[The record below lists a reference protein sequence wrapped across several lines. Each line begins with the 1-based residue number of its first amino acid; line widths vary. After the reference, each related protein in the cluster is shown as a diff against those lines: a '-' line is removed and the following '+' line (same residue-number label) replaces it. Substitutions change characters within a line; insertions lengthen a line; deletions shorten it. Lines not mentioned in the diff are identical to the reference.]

1 MSTFPIDLRA
11 ASRAVALL
19 AAATLGVGA
28 SARGHFLWLLAEPEG
43 DAAVVRAFLAEQ
55 PVPDLP
61 MFLKAIEGATYT
73 AGGRSVAATP
83 GEETYRIEPPT
94 PGTEAIDGVCRL
106 GLMSRDGLTF
116 RIVYT
121 ARVQL
126 CPAGVVAAEE
136 PELLRVRLEATDG
149 GGPVAVVRFEGE
161 PAAGAEVRA
170 FLDDGTDRTLT
181 TDDEGRVAVPGLAE
195 GRAALLAKWPDGR
208 PGRLDGAPFDETR
221 HYATLT
227 VATDEVADR
236 LARSAQAVTPPP
248 LAEPI
253 SSFGA
258 AVADGRL
265 YVYGGHTGRTHH
277 YHTGTADAHFR
288 RLDLDGGIAWE
299 DLPGGPGLQGVALAE
314 HAGRLYRVG
323 GMSARNAEGEPS
335 DLVST
340 AAVACYDPET
350 NAWADL
356 PPLPEPRSTHDVA
369 VLDGDLYVVGG
380 WSMRGGDSI
389 NAAFLDDALR
399 LDLDDPAAGWETLP
413 TPPFRRRALAA
424 AAAGGRLYVIGGLTE
439 DGEVVREVDVYDPAT
454 GSWSKG
460 PELPGVRKVGFAPA
474 ACNAAGRLYVSGA
487 DGVVHRLDDAGTA
500 WERVGSLAVGRLSHH
515 LLPGPAGDLV
525 AVGGSS
531 AGGLER
537 SVERFRP
544 VETADRADRVAAGKE

>member
-1 MSTFPIDLRA
+1 MKSFLIDLRGG
-11 ASRAVALL
+11 ASAVALL
-19 AAATLGVGA
+19 AAATLGLGT

-55 PVPDLP
+55 PAPDLP
-61 MFLKAIEGATYT
+61 MFLKTIEGATYT
-73 AGGRSVAATP
+73 AGGRPVAAGR
-83 GEETYRIEPPT
+83 GEETYQIEPPT
-94 PGTEAIDGVCRL
+94 PGADAIDGVCRL
-106 GLMSRDGLTF
+106 GLMSRDGVTF

-126 CPAGVVAAEE
+126 CPAGAGAAEE
-136 PELLRVRLEATDG
+136 PGLLRVRLEATDDG
-149 GGPVAVVRFEGE
+149 EPVAVVRFEGE

-170 FLDDGTDRTLT
+170 FFDDGTDRTIIA
-181 TDDEGRVAVPGLAE
+181 DDEGRVAVAGVAE
-195 GRAALLAKWPDGR
+195 GRTALLAKWADGR
-208 PGRLDGAPFDETR
+208 RGRLDGEPFDETR

-236 LARSAQAVTPPP
+236 LASSTQAAALPP

-299 DLPGGPGLQGVALAE
+299 ELPGGPGLQGVALVE
-314 HAGRLYRVG
+314 HGGRLYRVG

-340 AAVACYDPET
+340 ASVARYDPET
-350 NAWADL
+350 GAWTDL
-356 PPLPEPRSTHDVA
+356 PPLPVPRSTHDVA
-369 VLDGDLYVVGG
+369 VIDGDLYVVGG
-380 WSMRGGDSI
+380 WSMRGGDAI

-399 LDLDDPAAGWETLP
+399 LDLDDPAAGWEALP
-413 TPPFRRRALAA
+413 DPPFRRRALAA

-439 DGEVVREVDVYDPAT
+439 DGEVVREVDVYDPAA

-474 ACNAAGRLYVSGA
+474 ACNAGGRLYVSGA
-487 DGVVHRLDDAGTA
+487 DGVVHRLDEAGAA
-500 WERVGSLAVGRLSHH
+500 WERVGTLAVGRLSHH
-515 LLPGPAGDLV
+515 LLPGPDGDLI

-544 VETADRADRVAAGKE
+544 EGPGDRADRVEAGKK